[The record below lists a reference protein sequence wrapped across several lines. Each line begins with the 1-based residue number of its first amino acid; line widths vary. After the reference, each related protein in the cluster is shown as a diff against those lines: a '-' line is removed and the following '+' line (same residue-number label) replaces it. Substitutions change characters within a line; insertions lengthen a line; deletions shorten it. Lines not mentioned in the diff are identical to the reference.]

1 MALETKFLIIPCCK
15 SKHGSPQH
23 IKTRSID
30 DFLSCEATDL
40 LHQTR
45 QLAFRHP
52 CASLDL
58 TSELS
63 PALYLYSGTMYSV
76 EGFRDAIE
84 RAISLGMH
92 VLVESGGYG
101 LIRIEESIRNYEAP
115 INRTAPVWRRVL
127 PRVLADY
134 VSKNNIDQV
143 FVAGSKS
150 YVSVLSRPDWW
161 GTAECRWFVSSVR
174 RGNGNAFKIV
184 PRNLGSAVRDLIQ
197 SNCETAATW
206 ATIADFRRRS
216 KAG

>member
-1 MALETKFLIIPCCK
+1 MALEHKLLIIPCCK
-15 SKHGSPQH
+15 SKRGSPQQ
-23 IKTRSID
+23 IRARSID
-30 DFLSCEATDL
+30 DFLGYEATAL

-45 QLAFRHP
+45 ELAFRRP
-52 CASLDL
+52 YTSLDL
-58 TSELS
+58 TSRPS

-76 EGFRDAIE
+76 GGFRDAIE
-84 RAISLGMH
+84 SAISRGMH

-101 LIRIEESIRNYEAP
+101 LIRIEESINNYEAQ

-150 YVSVLSRPDWW
+150 YVSVLNRPDWW

-184 PRNLGSAVRDLIQ
+184 PRNLGIAVRDLIQ

-206 ATIADFRRRS
+206 ATIADLQRRS